1 MVGFWRYIVGGLA
14 GYFFADQEIGQGE
27 GRTSTLTN
35 IVWIFFIVLI
45 GLIIFKD
52 IKIR

>member
-1 MVGFWRYIVGGLA
+1 MFRFWSYIIGGLA
-14 GYFFADQEIGQGE
+14 GYFIADQEIGQGD
-27 GRTSTLTN
+27 GKPSTLTN
-35 IVWIFFIVLI
+35 IVWLSFIVLI